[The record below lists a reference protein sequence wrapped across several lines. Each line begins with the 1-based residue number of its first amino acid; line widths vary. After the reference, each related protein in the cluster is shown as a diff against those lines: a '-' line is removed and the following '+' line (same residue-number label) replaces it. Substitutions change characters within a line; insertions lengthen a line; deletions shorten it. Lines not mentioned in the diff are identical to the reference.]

1 MRTRILLAAAALA
14 CVACAPRAMLNYR
27 DGDPPTVSLP
37 VGLAGVDDRSAAFAA
52 LFAAELQRGGT
63 GGDTTERWLHGSVD
77 SSSGALIAQLRQAF
91 ADRAATTAVLV
102 VPGLFG
108 DCLVAQAVPFGDGV
122 LRTPERSPIEAYAQY
137 ADLGLHSIRMLPLP
151 GRSAAAANGERIA
164 QAIRAIAADPAVAH
178 IVLVAYSKGATDA
191 LHALAALRAQGAVP
205 VKLAALVSV
214 AGVVMG
220 TPLADRY
227 EAVYDALSPHFRPF
241 DCSSS
246 EGGDMASLT
255 RRERGPWLAANPPPA
270 GPAYYSVVAH
280 AQPRQMSP
288 LLRASGKL
296 LAAVDPRNDG
306 QVIASDA
313 ILPGS
318 VLLAQANA
326 DHWDLALPRER
337 HPDAAMRAMTSGRAY
352 PREALFRA
360 MLVWVVGSVH

>member
-1 MRTRILLAAAALA
+1 MRIHILLAAGALA
-14 CVACAPRAMLNYR
+14 CVACAPRALLGYR
-27 DGDPPTVSLP
+27 DDAPPTVSLP
-37 VGLAGVDDRSAAFAA
+37 VALAGVADRSAEFSA

-63 GGDTTERWLHGSVD
+63 GSGTTERWLHGSTD
-77 SSSGALIAQLRQAF
+77 GSSDDLIAQLRQAF
-91 ADRAATTAVLV
+91 AGRAAATAVLV

-122 LRTPERSPIEAYAQY
+122 LRTPARSPTEAYAQY

-151 GRSAAAANGERIA
+151 GRSSAAANGERIA
-164 QAIRAIAADPAVAH
+164 QAIHAVAADPAVAH
-178 IVLVAYSKGATDA
+178 IVLVSYSKGTTDA
-191 LHALAALRAQGAVP
+191 MHALAALRAQGAVP

-241 DCSSS
+241 DCASS

-255 RRERGPWLAANPPPA
+255 RRERGPWLAANPLPA

-280 AQPRQMSP
+280 AQPAQMALP
-288 LLRASGKL
+288 LRAGGKL
-296 LAAVDPRNDG
+296 LASVDPRNDG

-360 MLVWVVGSVH
+360 MLIWVVGSER